1 MDQLASPRAYSYIRF
16 STPEQRKG
24 DSLRRQTELSAKYA
38 REHGLELDE
47 ELTFHDLGVSAY
59 KGSNLKGEGQ
69 LRAFLDAIDR
79 GIVARGSYLLV
90 ESLDRISRAE
100 ILEALEIF
108 LGILRRGITVVTL
121 ADNMEYSE
129 EKANKAF
136 TDLIISI
143 TIMSRAHE
151 ESLTKSRRL
160 KAAWGAKRQAIGQK
174 KLTKQCPAWLT
185 LNPERDAYDEV
196 PEKVAVVRQIIGMMK
211 SGMGKGVIAKRLNQ
225 QGVLTIGL
233 EKSKRNAAKGKINI
247 ANPDRSW
254 YESYI
259 TKIVKSRALIGE
271 FQPHRVESGKRVPD
285 GEPVPGYF
293 PRLLSDEEFALLQDL
308 ISERGRRSGGNRGR
322 TFSNLFTGLAKCGY
336 CGSTMVYVD
345 KGDDKR
351 GNRNNRGNRFLVC
364 HKAKRGAG
372 CHHIPWVYADFE
384 DAFFKYA
391 KHADF
396 ESFVARSNDAGTRLR
411 SVHDELIVER
421 AKRADLITKRNRL
434 VDAIAEGDTQPRAI
448 LERIAESEVEIA
460 SCDGRVRE
468 LEAEVHTLSTRQQL
482 SIEALEALR
491 EVDIDLY
498 TKEGD
503 ERFLFRAKVNEHLR
517 RMIERLM
524 LFPGGTIHTTEE
536 VAHIREELLQSGR
549 YAPEDVEVYVKSAL
563 SLAPKKHERFFTI
576 RNRNQVFQMLRPDVE
591 VPQIIEVMTRN
602 PGLWTESER
611 IQREKANSS
620 MKG

>member
-1 MDQLASPRAYSYIRF
+1 MDQPVSPRAYSYIRF
-16 STPEQRKG
+16 STPEQHKG
-24 DSLRRQTELSAKYA
+24 DSLRRQLDLSAKYA
-38 REHGLELDE
+38 REHDLELDE

-59 KGSNLKGEGQ
+59 KGLNLRGEGR

-90 ESLDRISRAE
+90 ESLDRISRAQ

-121 ADNMEYSE
+121 IDNKEYSE
-129 EKANKAF
+129 EKVNKSF

-151 ESLTKSRRL
+151 ESESKSLRL
-160 KAAWGAKRQAIGQK
+160 KEAWGAKRQAIGLK

-185 LNPERDAYDEV
+185 LNPTRDAYDEV
-196 PEKVAVVRQIIGMMK
+196 PEKVAVVRQIIGMIK
-211 SGMGKGVIAKRLNQ
+211 SGLGKGAIAKRLNQ
-225 QGVLTIGL
+225 QGIPTIGL
-233 EKSKRNAAKGKINI
+233 EKSKRKPSNSKT
-247 ANPDRSW
+247 NPDRSW

-271 FQPHRVESGKRVPD
+271 FQPHRMENRKRVPD
-285 GEPVPGYF
+285 GESVQNYF
-293 PRLLSDEEFALLQDL
+293 PRLLPDEEFALLQDL
-308 ISERGRRSGGNRGR
+308 ISERGRSSGGNRGR
-322 TFSNLFTGLAKCGY
+322 TFANLFTGLARCGY

-345 KGDDKR
+345 KGEDKR
-351 GNRNNRGNRFLVC
+351 GRRNNRGNRYLVC

-411 SVHDELIVER
+411 SVHDELVIER
-421 AKRADLITKRNRL
+421 ARRADFTTKRNRL
-434 VDAIAEGDTQPRAI
+434 VDAIADGNTKPHAI

-460 SCDGRVRE
+460 ACDGRVRE
-468 LEAEVHTLSTRQQL
+468 LEAEVHALSTRQQL

-503 ERFLFRAKVNEHLR
+503 ERFLLRAKVNEHLR
-517 RMIERLM
+517 RMIERLV

-536 VAHIREELLQSGR
+536 VAHIKEELLKSGR

-563 SLAPKKHERFFTI
+563 SLTPKKHERFFTI

-591 VPQIIEVMTRN
+591 APQIIEVMTRN

-611 IQREKANSS
+611 IQREKADFVT
-620 MKG
+620 KG